1 MEIVQEITEQ
11 FVQDLLSI
19 RLDNGLTAGVE
30 DMLSA
35 VQEHLPKLLSA
46 VIEVTDSTLF
56 RQKHRLRDYTVVRK
70 DARVVETKLGTIR
83 FERRYYRH
91 KKTGNYVYLL
101 DRLLKLEPRE
111 RVDRGLAAALCT
123 EATDC
128 SYRKAAKKVS
138 EGRVSGQTVLNLMTR
153 VNEKPVPVE
162 RVQQEQKVIHIQCDE
177 DHVAMQQP
185 HRSSMVKL
193 AVIHEPV
200 KTRGNRTYLPNR
212 FALTSTPLES
222 NDDFWLRIAQAIDER
237 YGLRDDLQV
246 YIHGDGA
253 SWIKSGLLW
262 IAGSRFVLDKFHLN
276 RYIRRVSSNNQTM
289 FRALWDALRQDNMS
303 LLRELLLAA
312 VDMELCDEDTA
323 TFFRGYVR
331 KNRAGIRIQ
340 FNDPTVMN
348 GSCAEGL
355 VSHLLSDR
363 LSSRPKAWRDP
374 GLESMSR
381 LRVHCANHGPLSAQD
396 IARKTPY
403 EPLQPHMVQ
412 DVCRHVSDLM
422 PAPTEVF
429 RHATRHSWLNRF
441 FADVKSFGLKFG

>member
-11 FVQDLLSI
+11 FVKQLLSI
-19 RLDNGLTAGVE
+19 RMDDGLTASV
-30 DMLSA
+30 DQMQAS
-35 VQEHLPKLLSA
+35 VRKYLPMLLSA
-46 VIEVTDSTLF
+46 VIQTAETALF
-56 RQKHRLRDYTVVRK
+56 RQEHRRRDYTVVRK
-70 DARVVETKLGTIR
+70 DARVVETTLGTVR

-101 DRLLKLEPRE
+101 DRLLQLEPRE

-138 EGRVSGQTVLNLMTR
+138 TGRVSGQTVLNLMKR
-153 VNEKPVPVE
+153 VNEKPVPVA
-162 RVQQEQKVIHIQCDE
+162 RVQREQKVIHIQCDE
-177 DHVAMQQP
+177 DHVAMQRP
-185 HRSSMVKL
+185 HRSSLVKL

-200 KTRGNRTYLPNR
+200 RMRGTRSYLPNR

-253 SWIKSGLLW
+253 SWIKGGLLW
-262 IAGSRFVLDKFHLN
+262 ITGSRFVLDKFHLN
-276 RYIRRVSSNNQTM
+276 RYLRRVSSNNQTM
-289 FRALWDALRQDNMS
+289 FRSLWDALRQDDLS
-303 LLRELLLAA
+303 LVRELLLTA
-312 VDMELCDEDTA
+312 VDMELCDEDSA
-323 TFFRGYVR
+323 TFFYGYVR

-340 FNDPTVMN
+340 FNEPAVMN

-396 IARKTPY
+396 FARKTPH

-412 DVCRHVSDLM
+412 DVCRYVSDLM
-422 PAPTEVF
+422 PAPTQVF
-429 RHATRHSWLNRF
+429 RHAKRHSWLNRY